1 MKSPDKDKPDPTWSV
16 EDERAERERTGHV
29 EVKTPDVITNGGEP
43 SSPSEQQ
50 SDKSWSRASDEN
62 IEREARG

>member
-1 MKSPDKDKPDPTWSV
+1 MDKQPDPNRSV

-29 EVKTPDVITNGGEP
+29 EAKTPSVVTEGGEP

-50 SDKSWSRASDEN
+50 SDKSWSRASEEN
-62 IEREARG
+62 IEREVRG

>member
-1 MKSPDKDKPDPTWSV
+1 MNDKPDPNRSV

-29 EVKTPDVITNGGEP
+29 EAKTPSVVTEGGEA

-50 SDKSWSRASDEN
+50 SDKSWSRASEEN
-62 IEREARG
+62 IEREVRS

>member
-1 MKSPDKDKPDPTWSV
+1 MNKQPDPNRSV

-29 EVKTPDVITNGGEP
+29 EAKTPDVVTEGGPP
-43 SSPSEQQ
+43 SSQAEAE

-62 IEREARG
+62 IEREVRS